1 MKRTTVLL
9 FTALA
14 LFSVVLAACQPAQQ
28 AAEKYTVA
36 TDATWP
42 PFETVNESTKEV
54 EGLDIDLMKAI
65 AEKAGIQVEFVNIP
79 FDSLLTGLSQCQYDL
94 AISAITITDERKKTM
109 AFSDPYFAAGQIVV
123 VAKGNEDIKSKDDLK
138 GKKVGAQLGTTGEI
152 EAKAIEGAEY
162 AAYDSIDLAFLDV
175 MSGQLDAVISD
186 NPLALGFVGQNPDKL
201 KAVGEVFTDENYG
214 IAVCNKKPDLLKKVN
229 EGLAA
234 VKSEGMLDKLTEKW
248 LLGK

>member
-1 MKRTTVLL
+1 MKRTTILL
-9 FTALA
+9 FTALV

-42 PFETVNESTKEV
+42 PFETVNESNKEV
-54 EGLDIDLMKAI
+54 EGLDIDLMKAV
-65 AEKAGIQVEFVNIP
+65 AEKGGFQIEFVNIP

-94 AISAITITDERKKTM
+94 AISAITITEERKQTM

-123 VAKGNEDIKSKDDLK
+123 VAKDNEDIKSKDDLK

-152 EAKAIEGAEY
+152 EAKAIEGSNY

-214 IAVCNKKPDLLKKVN
+214 IAVCNKKTDLLKMVN

-234 VKSEGMLDKLTEKW
+234 VKSEGTLDKLTEKW